1 MEDPG
6 FANFMGV
13 VIIAFLAPIISSL
26 IPKVRVPSIV
36 LEFVIGMI
44 VGPEVLGWIGVDVP
58 LDVLSVLA
66 LSFLLFTA
74 GTEVELPSLKGP
86 VLPRSIASYGVGL
99 LLGLMVAMVLGALD
113 VVQTPSLIAIIL
125 SATGLGAIIP
135 VLRGAG
141 LSATPVGQTILI
153 VGSVAEFSAVMLLSI
168 LFAEGDSSI
177 LDHVLFFGIFAGVTA
192 VVWFVLRR
200 AERQSGLA
208 DRLEALEG
216 GTAQIRIRLAV
227 LVLAIFLALS
237 SQFGL
242 ETILGAFVAGII
254 LGDLRHHERGRESGF
269 WPKIDAIGFGFLIPI
284 YFVISGL
291 RFDLSALVDSPSALA
306 RVPLFLLLFLVC
318 RGVPALLFPLAAQA
332 LLARN
337 QTESRMASDRTAWAL
352 PVPCRMSPTSRPVN
366 IPSTDSATVP
376 SAPVSP
382 SCLAMVAASSY
393 GVAVTSHTCWP
404 ASRCIWASARVPG
417 QILSAMISS

>member
-86 VLPRSIASYGVGL
+86 VLPRSIAAYGVGL
-99 LLGLMVAMVLGALD
+99 LLGLMVAMALGALD

-237 SQFGL
+237 ASSGSRRSWASSSPASSSAISGTTS
-242 ETILGAFVAGII
+242 EAGV
-254 LGDLRHHERGRESGF
+254 GF

-318 RGVPALLFPLAAQA
+318 RGVPALLFRKQLDKRATAALALLSATSLSFVLTATDVGIRVGKLREINATAMVGAAVIAMVLFPLGAQA
-332 LLARN
+332 LLARAPK
-337 QTESRMASDRTAWAL
+337 E
-352 PVPCRMSPTSRPVN
+352 TSAEK
-366 IPSTDSATVP
+366 S
-376 SAPVSP
+376 
-382 SCLAMVAASSY
+382 
-393 GVAVTSHTCWP
+393 
-404 ASRCIWASARVPG
+404 
-417 QILSAMISS
+417 

>member
-13 VIIAFLAPIISSL
+13 VIIAFVAPIISSL

-177 LDHVLFFGIFAGVTA
+177 LDHLLFFGIFAGVTA

-200 AERQSGLA
+200 AEQQSGFA

-291 RFDLSALVDSPSALA
+291 RFDLSALIDSPSAA
-306 RVPLFLLLFLVC
+306 RRAC
-318 RGVPALLFPLAAQA
+318 RCSCCCSSCAAGC
-332 LLARN
+332 R
-337 QTESRMASDRTAWAL
+337 
-352 PVPCRMSPTSRPVN
+352 PCCS
-366 IPSTDSATVP
+366 
-376 SAPVSP
+376 
-382 SCLAMVAASSY
+382 ASSST
-393 GVAVTSHTCWP
+393 GRRRSRWGCCRPPRCRSCSPPPTWAF
-404 ASRCIWASARVPG
+404 ASGSYVRSTPPPWWVPP
-417 QILSAMISS
+417 

>member
-13 VIIAFLAPIISSL
+13 VIIAFVSPIISSF

-177 LDHVLFFGIFAGVTA
+177 LDHVMFFGIFAGVTA

-200 AERQSGLA
+200 AEQQPGLA

-237 SQFGL
+237 SKFGL
-242 ETILGAFVAGII
+242 ETILGAFIAGII

-306 RVPLFLLLFLVC
+306 RVPLFLVLFLVC
-318 RGVPALLFPLAAQA
+318 RGVPALLFRKQLDKRATVALALLSATSLSFVLTATDVGMRVGKLREINATAMVGAAVIAMVLFPLGAQA
-332 LLARN
+332 LLARR
-337 QTESRMASDRTAWAL
+337 QTES
-352 PVPCRMSPTSRPVN
+352 
-366 IPSTDSATVP
+366 SAEK
-376 SAPVSP
+376 S
-382 SCLAMVAASSY
+382 
-393 GVAVTSHTCWP
+393 
-404 ASRCIWASARVPG
+404 
-417 QILSAMISS
+417 